1 MATTNAAKILAVA
14 ALAALA
20 AIAPADAQ
28 QRPASIYT
36 VANVR
41 AEAEAENAVEAKR
54 LATETAETRAFE
66 LLVSRLADFRVEA
79 RIPDLPA
86 AELERVIS
94 NIDVRAEGVSGTSY
108 VATFGVTFSERGLA
122 QLLGQHGVIPVTDR
136 GPEILIVPVYVEG
149 GNARTADRNPWR
161 AALADLDL
169 THALVP
175 AKVAPARGDITAAI
189 AAAYIANPPAGLDT
203 LKSQY
208 RTTQIL
214 FALAELD
221 GGGDALTLK
230 LIGSDALGA
239 FALKRTFQPREGVD
253 ETALQAAARLAFETV
268 QERWKLTRG
277 SFVAASA
284 EPSAGGAGR
293 LLPNRRRAG
302 AGPGDGGVLRPEG
315 MAGDPRAPAE
325 RPRHPELGRE
335 VREPAQR
342 GNRLRLPRRRGTA
355 GRDRGAAGTQRG
367 KRPGW
372 AYRQDA
378 VGPGRRLRRGLARF
392 PKRLIIPADARQGR
406 PCPDIAEEFLQ
417 HALVAGIDGGLALD
431 EVEHLAVLQAI
442 IRDLLDVVLVVEIH
456 RDDAPVGHFRSQER
470 HGLNRRGGNIIERA
484 AANRGFRIGR
494 SERERDLLLAHA
506 FAHLAQ
512 VFVLELVALADHVIA
527 AASRKDE
534 RTRDNRNS

>member
-189 AAAYIANPPAGLDT
+189 ATAYIANPPAGLDT

-253 ETALQAAARLAFETV
+253 ETALQAGGAARLRDRAGALEADAGLV
-268 QERWKLTRG
+268 RRGERR
-277 SFVAASA
+277 A
-284 EPSAGGAGR
+284 ERRAGAGR

-315 MAGDPRAPAE
+315 MAGDPHAPAE

-355 GRDRGAAGTQRG
+355 GRDRRAAGTQRG

-378 VGPGRRLRRGLARF
+378 VGPGRRLRRGL
-392 PKRLIIPADARQGR
+392 G
-406 PCPDIAEEFLQ
+406 
-417 HALVAGIDGGLALD
+417 ALP
-431 EVEHLAVLQAI
+431 EAI
-442 IRDLLDVVLVVEIH
+442 NY
-456 RDDAPVGHFRSQER
+456 PG
-470 HGLNRRGGNIIERA
+470 
-484 AANRGFRIGR
+484 
-494 SERERDLLLAHA
+494 
-506 FAHLAQ
+506 
-512 VFVLELVALADHVIA
+512 
-527 AASRKDE
+527 
-534 RTRDNRNS
+534 